1 MSTQSL
7 KHADVMDGRE
17 VLRQRCH
24 ALQLPTAMCLSD
36 GSFQKRGPIES
47 PLSDPAIKR
56 FLASP
61 FIERRVREHAEEW
74 CQNADV
80 PQSTEL
86 YPGLWVVPLPM
97 IHRRKCLG
105 FMLAFAFSPSAL
117 STEHFQAAC
126 QSASLDDQSTRAS
139 FASLAVYDAKS
150 VSRISFLLSWA
161 QQDRTLITTNEV
173 ALTGFSRQLTESFEE
188 ISLLYKL
195 GRSMNEVV
203 NPRRFVQM
211 ICDELHA
218 TLTFRWIVLHCFED
232 DGMPSS
238 LSGRTFQAGDPPWR
252 VAKSGSIC
260 RSLSDAHATDSSS
273 VISSE
278 MLRQIDDTESYGQL
292 LLQPLMRDGQH
303 IGVIVAGDKQSEDTS
318 ISSVDMKLVD
328 AAAQNLLILLENVT
342 LYEDQ
347 QAMFL
352 GTLGA
357 ITAALDAKD
366 RYTCGHSE
374 RVALLSARLARAAGL
389 DERTCERIRIS
400 GLVHDVGKIGVRE
413 AVLRKP
419 GRLTEEE
426 FLEVRAHP
434 VIGYRILKD
443 IPQLNDVLLGVLH
456 HHERWDGEGYPDNLA
471 SESIPLVA
479 RIIGIADAYDAMRST
494 RTYRDSMAHEK
505 VLAEITRFAGVQ
517 FDPGLVPL
525 FVNLDFSEFNA
536 LIATHI
542 RREATG
548 RTTSEAA

>member
-1 MSTQSL
+1 MNNPAL
-7 KHADVMDGRE
+7 KHGGVVDGRD

-24 ALQLPTAMCLSD
+24 ALQMPTGMCLAD
-36 GSFQKRGPIES
+36 GAFQKRHAIES

-56 FLASP
+56 FLGSA
-61 FIERRVREHAEEW
+61 FIEGLIREHASEW
-74 CQNADV
+74 CENSEV
-80 PQSTEL
+80 PQSTQL
-86 YPGLWVVPLPM
+86 YPGLWAIPLPM

-105 FMLAFAFSPSAL
+105 FIIAFAFEPDAL
-117 STEHFQAAC
+117 TTEHFSAAC
-126 QSASLDDQSTRAS
+126 QSASLDDRATRAS
-139 FASLAVYDAKS
+139 LKPLAVYDHKS
-150 VSRISFLLSWA
+150 ISRVSFLLSWA
-161 QQDRTLITTNEV
+161 QQDRVLIGTNEI

-203 NPRRFVQM
+203 NPKRFVQM
-211 ICDELHA
+211 LCDELHA
-218 TLTFRWIVLHCFED
+218 TLTFRWIVLHCFENT
-232 DGMPSS
+232 GTPTS
-238 LSGRTFQAGDPPWR
+238 LAGRSFQAGDAPWR
-252 VAKSGSIC
+252 VARSGSIC
-260 RSLSDAHATDSSS
+260 RALSDSFAGTSSS
-273 VISSE
+273 VISPD
-278 MLRQIDDTESYGQL
+278 MLRTIDDVDTSGQL
-292 LLQPLMRDGQH
+292 LLQPLMRDGEH
-303 IGVIVAGDKQSEDTS
+303 IGVIIAGDKQTEDSS

-374 RVALLSARLARAAGL
+374 RVALLSSRLAASAGL

-443 IPQLNDVLLGVLH
+443 IPQLHDVLLGVLH
-456 HHERWDGEGYPDNLA
+456 HHERWDGEGYPDNIA
-471 SESIPLVA
+471 GEDIPLVA

-525 FVNLDFSEFNA
+525 FVNLDFTEFNA
-536 LIATHI
+536 LIASHI
-542 RREATG
+542 RREATE
-548 RTTSEAA
+548 RTSSEAA